1 MQKDRE
7 KAPNDLPHSFATD
20 AMTRLSPLHR
30 HMLGRLLNAADG
42 IRDATL
48 TDDERAALLWLNP
61 FVCRNADR
69 WIIPSDQIADF
80 ARAAMPELGTS
91 GDAATPILL
100 ALEKGEPTVALHHLQ
115 ASGGAFFMHLH
126 GLQPALD
133 VLDRF
138 EGTQRPDV
146 VALDFLVAVKLGDVS
161 RAERILGL
169 AAGAALVNLGQ
180 PLQTP
185 EKYPPQYLFA
195 RFMLATYRSE
205 PPRQFLLDEAAQL
218 LARTGPRQ
226 HLLRGAIYN
235 ALLEPHIRQGRLAEA
250 EDCAVRALHH
260 YGAAKAPYLSF
271 FVHVHRAMM
280 DLTTG
285 NPREATEYLAAA
297 ERSLAETAFETVQE
311 ERFLALLRA
320 SVAYETGEPQAM
332 VDFVE
337 TEFSQFAFGELWPSI
352 AALALAHGADALLQ
366 LRGQRAA
373 MEFVDR
379 WRLQLWRSR
388 RFQLLIEQ
396 RDVAVRQGAQRW
408 RDARAR
414 LEGMATRIGRLW
426 MDTAGDNL
434 ADLQDVEDIVQ
445 ALLWLRQQAFETPR
459 DTDLPARLAA
469 LEANPRLALRQ
480 RVCLQLWRVWVD
492 RRQGRIAPARQGLA
506 RTLGLCAKHQCNA
519 PVLEE
524 RVFLLP
530 LLEDPQIMR
539 GEMEQVTIPRNL
551 RGGSVAAFGTGPLS
565 RQEWRALL
573 LLAEG
578 CSNKEIAREMVVS
591 LPTVKFHLKN
601 LFRKLAVSDRN
612 GAVSAAR
619 NSGLI

>member
-1 MQKDRE
+1 MQSDIGKSTH
-7 KAPNDLPHSFATD
+7 DLPHSFATD
-20 AMTRLSPLHR
+20 AMVRLPPLHR
-30 HMLGRLLNAADG
+30 HLLRRLLDAPDG
-42 IRDATL
+42 LRDTIL
-48 TDDERAALLWLNP
+48 TDDERTALLWLNP
-61 FVCRNADR
+61 FVSREADR
-69 WIIPSDQIADF
+69 WIIASQQVANF
-80 ARAAMPELGTS
+80 ARATIPELS
-91 GDAATPILL
+91 IPENAATPILL

-115 ASGGAFFMHLH
+115 ESGGAFFMHMN

-138 EGTQRPDV
+138 ENNRLPDV

-161 RAERILGL
+161 RAERILATAG
-169 AAGAALVNLGQ
+169 GAALVNLGQ
-180 PLQTP
+180 PLQAS

-226 HLLRGAIYN
+226 HLLLGAIYN

-250 EDCAVRALHH
+250 EDCALRALHH
-260 YGAAKAPYLSF
+260 YDAAEAPYLSF

-280 DLTTG
+280 GLTTG
-285 NPREATEYLAAA
+285 NPREATECLSAA
-297 ERSLAETAFETVQE
+297 ERSLEKTAFETVQE

-320 SVAYETGEPQAM
+320 GAAYETGEPQAM

-366 LRGQRAA
+366 LRGQKAA
-373 MEFVDR
+373 MQFVDR

-408 RDARAR
+408 RDARTR
-414 LEGMATRIGRLW
+414 LEGIATRIGRLW

-434 ADLQDVEDIVQ
+434 ADLQDFEDIVQ
-445 ALLWLRQQAFETPR
+445 ALLWLRQQAFEAPR
-459 DTDLPARLAA
+459 DAALPARLVA

-480 RVCLQLWRVWVD
+480 RICLQLWSVWVD
-492 RRQGRIAPARQGLA
+492 RRQGRIAQARQRLA
-506 RTLGLCAKHQCNA
+506 RTLGVCATHQCNA
-519 PVLEE
+519 PILEE
-524 RVFLLP
+524 RSFLLP

-539 GEMEQVTIPRNL
+539 GEMERVAIPRNL
-551 RGGSVAAFGTGPLS
+551 RSGAVAAFGAGPLS

-573 LLAEG
+573 LLVEG

-601 LFRKLAVSDRN
+601 LFRKLAVSDRKS
-612 GAVSAAR
+612 AVAAAR
-619 NSGLI
+619 NSSLI